1 MQINYSSYV
10 HVIEKGMNRR
20 NMTGMAK
27 VLFEFMCDH
36 EDVVTG
42 RITKK
47 DLEQGIA
54 HKRYIVP
61 DKESIEWFR
70 GQHDV
75 AETLQKGAGNAAIIK
90 DAPKYF
96 DEHVIKGLINPQ
108 KLEIVINA
116 MTELI
121 ESDILN
127 YTKHRILISLISSN
141 LTSTGSLPN
150 PAPTSMS
157 IQVPVLIILPS
168 YSPPNEN
175 VGV

>member
-1 MQINYSSYV
+1 MV
-10 HVIEKGMNRR
+10 
-20 NMTGMAK
+20 K

-47 DLEQGIA
+47 DIEQGITR
-54 HKRYIVP
+54 KRYIVP

-75 AETLQKGAGNAAIIK
+75 AETLQKGAGNADIIK
-90 DAPKYF
+90 ESPKYF
-96 DEHVIKGLINPQ
+96 DEHVINGLINPQ

-121 ESDILN
+121 ESDEILDSDVLEYWIRLRDEADYGAFLAN
-127 YTKHRILISLISSN
+127 IFLYAVPQPNSGVTIDRKSLRRNWMMKIRKN
-141 LTSTGSLPN
+141 
-150 PAPTSMS
+150 
-157 IQVPVLIILPS
+157 
-168 YSPPNEN
+168 
-175 VGV
+175 

>member
-1 MQINYSSYV
+1 MV
-10 HVIEKGMNRR
+10 
-20 NMTGMAK
+20 K

-47 DLEQGIA
+47 DIEQGITR
-54 HKRYIVP
+54 KRYIVP

-75 AETLQKGAGNAAIIK
+75 AETLQKGAGNADIIK
-90 DAPKYF
+90 EAPKYF
-96 DEHVIKGLINPQ
+96 DEHVINGLINPQ

-121 ESDILN
+121 ESDEILDSDVLEYWIRLRDEADYGAFLAN
-127 YTKHRILISLISSN
+127 IFLYAVPQPNSGVTIDRKSLRRNWMMKIRKN
-141 LTSTGSLPN
+141 
-150 PAPTSMS
+150 
-157 IQVPVLIILPS
+157 
-168 YSPPNEN
+168 
-175 VGV
+175 